1 MTVESILLENN
12 KISME
17 FFSWDVDIIYMYG
30 ITFSTFCE
38 LSNNLEYTNNQQ
50 VFFFLYYNNFVVSK
64 QSLWQQIV
72 MKKIDMVQMSNN
84 VHKCIVHIYEDQAIN
99 AVT

>member
-1 MTVESILLENN
+1 MIKYQLNSLAETL
-12 KISME
+12 IS
-17 FFSWDVDIIYMYG
+17 YTC

-84 VHKCIVHIYEDQAIN
+84 VHMCIVHIYEDQAIN

>member
-17 FFSWDVDIIYMYG
+17 FFSWDIRYHIHVLHLQ
-30 ITFSTFCE
+30 
-38 LSNNLEYTNNQQ
+38 LSNNLEYTDNQQ
-50 VFFFLYYNNFVVSK
+50 VFFFLYNFVVSK
-64 QSLWQQIV
+64 QGLWQQIV
-72 MKKIDMVQMSNN
+72 IKKINMVQMSNN
-84 VHKCIVHIYEDQAIN
+84 VHMCIVHIYEDQAIN